1 MEIET
6 TLIEIISIRINLR
19 ISLRI
24 IVIAIMKIL

>member
-24 IVIAIMKIL
+24 IVRAIMKIL